1 MKYINRY
8 FQETVQ
14 AATAK
19 EFDLK
24 MSEVFERAS
33 HSSKDPQIHYFDFGK
48 FCASVT
54 YHISEA
60 MPETPAE
67 KALHEGCAHECFEC
81 PLFTPP
87 TDGRIKWVRCEEA
100 GRRVSAT
107 SHACDIFYTRLSP
120 NLIKHQEA

>member
-14 AATAK
+14 ASTAK
-19 EFDLK
+19 EFDMK

-33 HSSKDPQIHYFDFGK
+33 RSSKEPQIHYFNFGR

-60 MPETPAE
+60 MPETPSE
-67 KALHEGCAHECFEC
+67 QALHEGRAHDCFEC
-81 PLFTPP
+81 PHYIPSS
-87 TDGRIKWVRCEEA
+87 DKRVKWVRCEKA
-100 GRRVSAT
+100 DRRISAT
-107 SHACDIFYTRLSP
+107 SRACDIFYLSA
-120 NLIKHQEA
+120 NLKTEA